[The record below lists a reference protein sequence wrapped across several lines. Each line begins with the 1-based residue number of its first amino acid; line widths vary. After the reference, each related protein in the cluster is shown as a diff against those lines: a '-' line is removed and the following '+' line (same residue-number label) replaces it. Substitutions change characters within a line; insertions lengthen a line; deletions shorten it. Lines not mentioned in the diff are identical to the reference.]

1 VFMKHLDEAGYNV
14 TGIDLSPDMLE
25 IARTRVKGNLLQMD
39 MRNITLPGVYDAV
52 LCLGSSFTYMQ
63 TEEDVDMA
71 LSSFNRM
78 LPDGGV
84 LIFDNLNAE
93 LTDVTRHSGWQESI
107 TEFPDMVIKRRFRN
121 IDWTDDHKKWTTE
134 WRYEITK
141 DGETTEFSDYSRLRA
156 FDQAYLV
163 RKLGEN
169 GFKYLKTLEKDRL
182 RLLAVKN

>member
-1 VFMKHLDEAGYNV
+1 MLD
-14 TGIDLSPDMLE
+14 L
-25 IARTRVKGNLLQMD
+25 ARPRVKGRLLQMD
-39 MRNITLPGVYDAV
+39 MRNITLSGVYDAV

-63 TEEDVDMA
+63 TEEDVDNA

-78 LPDGGV
+78 LTDGGV
-84 LIFDNLNAE
+84 LIFDNLNAG
-93 LTDVTRHSGWQESI
+93 LTDVTRHSEWQESI

-134 WRYEITK
+134 WRYAITK
-141 DGETTEFSDYSRLRA
+141 DGETTELSDYSRLRA

-163 RKLGEN
+163 RKLDEN
-169 GFKYLKTLEKDRL
+169 GVKYLKTLDENRL